1 MEILK
6 KQKGDCFS
14 CCKQIKTDRGMSV
27 QIEKMEMRM
36 KKLWNDKKSE
46 GTGQI
51 KDTKKI
57 FGKKKTNKK
66 EDVRKENVK
75 KDDEIFTQQEMIRE
89 ESDRVIQGSEETKDD
104 EKTSLKNSDKK
115 DKRFVLRKNKADKKQ
130 TKNTNKKEVQKKE
143 ASFRGKKDRKSNT
156 VKNRLMGQKTA
167 TKPKRKLRIFNFSRR
182 LLAMSFL
189 PMIFTCIIVTSISS
203 HTLKSAM
210 ESELENAMR
219 IAAISIEETYTNL
232 YKGDYSQSLNG
243 AIKKGDVE
251 ISGNYDLVDAMSKET
266 SFDITMMF
274 GNMRL
279 LTTVKNESKA
289 RANGTSTDEKVYAR
303 VEKGEKVF
311 LRDFPV
317 EDKICYVYYEPLKNS
332 DGSVFGAVEVAEE
345 CSKVQ
350 KTINKQVQQLV
361 LLSVLIVI
369 AVCAIS
375 LLVSRRMVQKM
386 MRIKRFLDR
395 IIEGKLD
402 HKVHQKTLRSNDEI
416 GDIYR
421 SCVELQ
427 ETFRKMVGGIKESGD
442 SLKISAD
449 ELSDTAQRN
458 TAMAFEVRQSVI
470 AISERAKDQAESTED
485 ALGSV
490 DTINVQMEQIL
501 VEVEAMARKAE
512 EMSQKEKESEEII
525 MDLSVSSDDTKTSVL
540 KATDQIALMYDAVN
554 DIHKAVELI
563 QSIAD
568 ETDLLSINANI
579 EAARAGEAG
588 KGFAVVADQIN
599 KLAIQSNHSSMD
611 IQKMLER
618 VTQIT
623 QSMVDVMH
631 EVSSNMDV
639 QQEKLV
645 MTRNAYQVIAD
656 GVEQSRTNMGNIRQK
671 VVVLNTSG
679 ADISDAIGELSRS
692 ADDNAKTAADTMQ
705 TVNDMSATMQ
715 QVQSSSKELM
725 TTAAELQET
734 LGSFRM

>member
-1 MEILK
+1 MEKRMRKIWNNKKSENTDQPKKTKKLFGKKNDTKKAKTEVKTDIQEYEDIGETKRAVWESKTEKEDSEVIEESETEKENKENKVKTKKRITIKKNKAAKAEKKADKEPGQNIKRAKTGMLKSIVKSKKDNSQGRHQKILK
-6 KQKGDCFS
+6 KQKDTT
-14 CCKQIKTDRGMSV
+14 KQ
-27 QIEKMEMRM
+27 
-36 KKLWNDKKSE
+36 
-46 GTGQI
+46 
-51 KDTKKI
+51 
-57 FGKKKTNKK
+57 
-66 EDVRKENVK
+66 
-75 KDDEIFTQQEMIRE
+75 
-89 ESDRVIQGSEETKDD
+89 
-104 EKTSLKNSDKK
+104 
-115 DKRFVLRKNKADKKQ
+115 
-130 TKNTNKKEVQKKE
+130 
-143 ASFRGKKDRKSNT
+143 
-156 VKNRLMGQKTA
+156 
-167 TKPKRKLRIFNFSRR
+167 KRKIRIFNFSRR

-189 PMIFTCIIVTSISS
+189 PMIITCIIVTSISS

-210 ESELENAMR
+210 ESELKNAMR
-219 IAAISIEETYTNL
+219 IAAVSIEETYTNL
-232 YKGDYSQSLNG
+232 YKGDYTQSLNG

-251 ISGNYDLVDAMSKET
+251 ISGNYDLVDAMGKKT

-279 LTTVKNESKA
+279 LTTVKNESRA
-289 RANGTSTDEKVYAR
+289 RANGTSTDDKVYAK
-303 VEKGEKVF
+303 VEKGQRVF
-311 LRDFPV
+311 LSDFPV

-345 CSKVQ
+345 CDKVQ
-350 KTINKQVQQLV
+350 TTINKQVRQLV
-361 LLSVLIVI
+361 LLSILIVV

-375 LLVSRRMVQKM
+375 LLSSRQTVQKM
-386 MRIKRFLDR
+386 LRIKRFLDR

-427 ETFRKMVGGIKESGD
+427 ETFRKMVGGIKESSD
-442 SLKISAD
+442 SLKVSAD
-449 ELSDTAQRN
+449 ELSDTAQKN
-458 TAMAFEVRQSVI
+458 TSMALKVHQSVLT
-470 AISERAKDQAESTED
+470 ISERAKDQAESTED

-501 VEVEAMARKAE
+501 VEVEAMAKKAE
-512 EMSQKEKESEEII
+512 EMSRKEKESEEII
-525 MDLSVSSDDTKTSVL
+525 AELSLSSDDTKTSVL
-540 KATDQIALMYDAVN
+540 KATDQITLMYDAVN

-599 KLAIQSNHSSMD
+599 KLAIQSNNSSMD

-623 QSMVDVMH
+623 QSMVDVMN
-631 EVSSNMDV
+631 EVCSNMDV

-645 MTRNAYQVIAD
+645 MTREAYQIIAD
-656 GVEQSRTNMGNIRQK
+656 GVEQSRTNMGNIREK
-671 VVVLNTSG
+671 VVVLNASG
-679 ADISDAIGELSRS
+679 SDISDAVGELSSS
-692 ADDNAKTAADTMQ
+692 ADDNAQTASDTMGV
-705 TVNDMSATMQ
+705 VNDMNATMQ
-715 QVQSSSKELM
+715 QVQSSSEELM

-734 LGSFRM
+734 LGRFRM

>member
-1 MEILK
+1 MEKRMRKIWNNKKSENTDQPKKTKKLFGKKNDTKKAKTEVKTDIQEYEDIGETKRAVWESKTEKEDSEVIEESETEKENKENKVKTKKRITIKKNKTAKAEKKADKEPGQNIKRAKTGMIKSIVKSKKDNSQGRHQKILK
-6 KQKGDCFS
+6 KQKDTT
-14 CCKQIKTDRGMSV
+14 KQ
-27 QIEKMEMRM
+27 
-36 KKLWNDKKSE
+36 
-46 GTGQI
+46 
-51 KDTKKI
+51 
-57 FGKKKTNKK
+57 
-66 EDVRKENVK
+66 
-75 KDDEIFTQQEMIRE
+75 
-89 ESDRVIQGSEETKDD
+89 
-104 EKTSLKNSDKK
+104 
-115 DKRFVLRKNKADKKQ
+115 
-130 TKNTNKKEVQKKE
+130 
-143 ASFRGKKDRKSNT
+143 
-156 VKNRLMGQKTA
+156 
-167 TKPKRKLRIFNFSRR
+167 KRKIRIFNFSRR

-189 PMIFTCIIVTSISS
+189 PMIITCIIVTSISS

-210 ESELENAMR
+210 ESELKNAMR
-219 IAAISIEETYTNL
+219 IAAVSIEETYTNL
-232 YKGDYSQSLNG
+232 YKGDYTQSLNG

-251 ISGNYDLVDAMSKET
+251 ISGNYDLVDAMGKKT

-279 LTTVKNESKA
+279 LTTVKNESRA
-289 RANGTSTDEKVYAR
+289 RANGTSTDDKVYAK
-303 VEKGEKVF
+303 VEKGQRVF
-311 LRDFPV
+311 LSDFPV

-345 CSKVQ
+345 CDKVQ
-350 KTINKQVQQLV
+350 TTINKQVRQLV
-361 LLSVLIVI
+361 LLSILIVV

-375 LLVSRRMVQKM
+375 LLSSRQTVQKM
-386 MRIKRFLDR
+386 LRIKRFLDR

-427 ETFRKMVGGIKESGD
+427 ETFRKMVGGIKESSD
-442 SLKISAD
+442 SLKVSAD
-449 ELSDTAQRN
+449 ELSDTAQKN
-458 TAMAFEVRQSVI
+458 TSMALKVHQSVLT
-470 AISERAKDQAESTED
+470 ISERAKDQAESTED

-501 VEVEAMARKAE
+501 VEVEAMAKKAE
-512 EMSQKEKESEEII
+512 EMSRKEKESEEII
-525 MDLSVSSDDTKTSVL
+525 AELSLSSDDTKTSVL
-540 KATDQIALMYDAVN
+540 KATGQITLMYDAVN

-599 KLAIQSNHSSMD
+599 KLAIQSNNSSMD

-623 QSMVDVMH
+623 QSMVDVMN
-631 EVSSNMDV
+631 EVCSNMDV

-645 MTRNAYQVIAD
+645 MTREAYQIIAD
-656 GVEQSRTNMGNIRQK
+656 GVEQSRTNMGNIREK
-671 VVVLNTSG
+671 VVVLNASG
-679 ADISDAIGELSRS
+679 SDISDAVGELSSS
-692 ADDNAKTAADTMQ
+692 ADDNAKTASDTMGV
-705 TVNDMSATMQ
+705 VNDMNATMQ
-715 QVQSSSKELM
+715 QVQSSSEELM

-734 LGSFRM
+734 LGRFRM